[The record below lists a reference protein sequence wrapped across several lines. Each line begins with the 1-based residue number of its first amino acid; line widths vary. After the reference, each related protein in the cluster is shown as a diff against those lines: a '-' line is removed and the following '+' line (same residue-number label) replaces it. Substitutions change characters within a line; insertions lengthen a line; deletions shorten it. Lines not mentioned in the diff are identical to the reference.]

1 MKQNRKEIK
10 KVILTED
17 KNTNLKEV
25 ARFTQEFWKENPDL
39 KASLGK

>member
-1 MKQNRKEIK
+1 MKENRKIE
-10 KVILTED
+10 KVVLTED